1 MLIPLRPYQSD
12 AIDRLRARI
21 AEGIRR
27 IILVLATGAG
37 KTLCSSAIIMMA
49 LALGNRC
56 LFVAHRRELIKQCF
70 CKLVRSGVPPH
81 QIGIVM
87 AGVPAGGSTSLFDPL
102 NGGLSDDDIWRLF
115 ARSRPNAPV
124 QVASVDTLR
133 GRAKP
138 PADLVII
145 DECHRSLARS
155 YVSLRDVYPDA
166 VFLGLTA
173 TPCRGDGRGLG
184 EFYEHLE
191 IVASPSMLM
200 EQGWLVRPDIWS
212 VPLDRVPD
220 LSGIRVKDGD
230 FDEDELAAVM
240 DKQTLIGDIVDHWYR
255 RAQGVRTIAFAVNIE
270 HSKHI
275 ASRFREAGIP
285 AEHVDGTMSADLRDP
300 IFRRL
305 ETGETL
311 LISNCDVCVEGLDA
325 PWAKC
330 IIAARP
336 TESLVVHL
344 QQVGRALRP
353 WNNQPAIVL
362 DHAGNM
368 LRLGLPDEDREW
380 TLEAKKKRRKSSSVP
395 SSKACPSCYAVLA
408 TSVRTCPMCGHQF
421 STAPSERAAPE
432 EREGELVQIPRSIG
446 VPDDLRARWEEIV
459 ARYHRDNEKRNVPR
473 QPGWC
478 WHEFKQRTGATSIP
492 PGCSLPELAPELDA
506 KRVRFGE
513 LQRNAE
519 ANGWSK
525 ARLHAAFN
533 SQEKAS

>member
-1 MLIPLRPYQSD
+1 
-12 AIDRLRARI
+12 
-21 AEGIRR
+21 
-27 IILVLATGAG
+27 
-37 KTLCSSAIIMMA
+37 MMA

-87 AGVPAGGSTSLFDPL
+87 AGVPSGGSQTLFDPL
-102 NGGLSDDDIWRLF
+102 SAGLSDDDLWKLF

-138 PADLVII
+138 PAHIVII

-155 YVSLRDVYPDA
+155 YVALREVYPTA

-220 LSGIRVKDGD
+220 LSSVRVKDGD
-230 FDEDELAAVM
+230 FDEEELASVM
-240 DKQTLIGDIVDHWYR
+240 DKQTLIGDIVDHWQR
-255 RAQGVRTIAFAVNIE
+255 RASGVRTIAFAVNIE

-275 ASRFREAGIP
+275 ASRFRDAGIP
-285 AEHVDGTMSADLRDP
+285 AEHVDGTMPADQRDP

-368 LRLGLPDEDREW
+368 MRLGLPDEDREW
-380 TLEAKKKRRKSSSVP
+380 TLEAKKKRKKSTSAP
-395 SSKACPSCYAVLA
+395 AAKTCPECYAVHPTA
-408 TSVRTCPMCGHQF
+408 VRVCGACGHQF
-421 STAPSERAAPE
+421 STTPAERAAPE

-446 VPDDLRARWEEIV
+446 AHDDLRAKWDEIV
-459 ARYHRDNEKRNVPR
+459 ERWHKDNSTRSVPR
-473 QPGWC
+473 KPGWC
-478 WHEFKQRTGATSIP
+478 AIEFKQRTGASRLP
-492 PGCSLPELAPELDA
+492 DGCRLPDLTPELQA
-506 KRVRFGE
+506 KLARFGE
-513 LQRNAE
+513 LAE
-519 ANGWSK
+519 YADANGWEK
-525 ARLHAAFN
+525 RRLYATFAA
-533 SQEKAS
+533 QERSS